1 MLELALEYFG
11 LVVLLSIATIQLSSG
26 FAGLKGIMFIQ
37 NPRANCFIAL
47 LIMFPCLGSIA
58 TWNWRNPIGI
68 IEGGQQFYLFMLA
81 IISAI
86 GLTIVISSLLNH
98 SRFKNNDTTLENGF
112 EALKSRTY
120 LQAIIMRLRNVK
132 WRG

>member
-1 MLELALEYFG
+1 MLELALEYYG
-11 LVVLLSIATIQLSSG
+11 LVVLLSVATIQLSSTY
-26 FAGLKGIMFIQ
+26 AGLRGIMFIRH
-37 NPRANCFIAL
+37 PRVNCCLAL
-47 LIMFPCLGSIA
+47 VILFACLGAIA

-68 IEGGQQFYLFMLA
+68 IEGAQQFFLFMLA

-86 GLTIVISSLLNH
+86 GLTIVLSSLLNH
-98 SRFKNNDTTLENGF
+98 LRFSKSGNGLENGF

-120 LQAIIMRLRNVK
+120 LQAIITRLRSFR